1 MMGGEESPRSRRALA
16 GVLALAAALGGCAG
30 AQAARTTS
38 GWFDAPLTGW
48 NRAGAPVPLAP
59 APQGNPPGLG
69 RCGES
74 VRAPTTEEDRA
85 VAAAGWTL
93 FGPEPAREAIVVV
106 QGMTSVDGMCR
117 PLGFQ
122 AFVFANGRF
131 AGTLSPVPMNS
142 RTDGAQT
149 RVELTSPP
157 GIAADFARYAEGD
170 PLCCPSRVSHV
181 TYRLEGGADGG
192 QPVVVPLRVV
202 TQPTR

>member
-1 MMGGEESPRSRRALA
+1 VTRALA
-16 GVLALAAALGGCAG
+16 GAFALAAALGGCAG

-38 GWFDAPLTGW
+38 GWLDAPLTGW
-48 NRAGAPVPLAP
+48 NQAGAPVPLAP
-59 APQGNPPGLG
+59 APQGHPPGLG
-69 RCGES
+69 RCRES

-122 AFVFANGRF
+122 AFVFAKGRF

-157 GIAADFARYAEGD
+157 GMAADFARYAEGD
-170 PLCCPSRVSHV
+170 PLCCPSQVSRV
-181 TYRLEGGADGG
+181 TYRIDGGADGG
-192 QPVVVPLRVV
+192 SPVVVPLRVV